1 MERQGEKV
9 DGDTHHFGDLGGEQ
23 HHENL
28 GGEQH
33 HDNLGG
39 DQHLREGD
47 VGDQQE
53 GGSKQVGGLEGN
65 RQTSKNKKMKF
76 SRREPGKKM
85 WQPFRAPWN
94 VMKDLQ

>member
-9 DGDTHHFGDLGGEQ
+9 VGDTHHLVD
-23 HHENL
+23 L

-47 VGDQQE
+47 VGDQQD
-53 GGSKQVGGLEGN
+53 GGGKQVGGLEGK
-65 RQTSKNKKMKF
+65 R
-76 SRREPGKKM
+76 
-85 WQPFRAPWN
+85 
-94 VMKDLQ
+94 

>member
-9 DGDTHHFGDLGGEQ
+9 DGDTHHLVD
-23 HHENL
+23 L

-47 VGDQQE
+47 VGDQKD
-53 GGSKQVGGLEGN
+53 GGGKQVGE
-65 RQTSKNKKMKF
+65 QTSDFWK
-76 SRREPGKKM
+76 
-85 WQPFRAPWN
+85 
-94 VMKDLQ
+94 

>member
-9 DGDTHHFGDLGGEQ
+9 DGDTHHFGDLGGKQ
-23 HHENL
+23 YHDNL

-47 VGDQQE
+47 VGDQQD
-53 GGSKQVGGLEGN
+53 GGGKQVGGLEGN
-65 RQTSKNKKMKF
+65 RQTSENEKYNF
-76 SRREPGKKM
+76 
-85 WQPFRAPWN
+85 
-94 VMKDLQ
+94 

>member
-9 DGDTHHFGDLGGEQ
+9 DGDTHHLGDLGGEQ
-23 HHENL
+23 HHDNL

-47 VGDQQE
+47 VGDQQD
-53 GGSKQVGGLEGN
+53 GGGKQVGGE
-65 RQTSKNKKMKF
+65 TSDF
-76 SRREPGKKM
+76 
-85 WQPFRAPWN
+85 
-94 VMKDLQ
+94 